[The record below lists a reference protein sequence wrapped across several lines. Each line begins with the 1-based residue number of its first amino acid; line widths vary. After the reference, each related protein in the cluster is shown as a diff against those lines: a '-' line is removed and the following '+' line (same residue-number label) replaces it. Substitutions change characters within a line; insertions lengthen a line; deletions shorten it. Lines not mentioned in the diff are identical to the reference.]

1 MKEKRGERSRTVGIA
16 LVGNPNCG
24 KTTVFNRLTGSRF
37 KTANRPGVTVDMK
50 EGICV
55 LPGAE
60 NMRIIDLPGTYSLT
74 PYSEEERVTLDVLT
88 SDAVDIIVNIVDLT
102 SPERGFYLTYELLR
116 LGKPTVIALNMC
128 DVAKKRGISVDFD
141 RLIALV
147 GCPAVGISGRRGTGL
162 DRLIAA
168 VSAAKALP
176 IPTACRIPGA
186 QRASETVAAAIT
198 GIKNDDFT
206 DRVDQVLIHRI
217 FGLPICFAIM
227 AAVFFLTFAVGGAV
241 KPAADRL
248 FLRLSEVSGELLRRI
263 GCSDTVMS
271 LVCDGIIG
279 TLGGVISFLPDIFIM
294 FLLIALLEDCGY
306 MARCAYLTERMMSRI
321 GLSGRAFLPMLL
333 GLGCTVPAVMATRTL
348 ETEGERVRTVGA
360 IPFLPCSARLPV
372 FIMISR
378 LFFGRFAAPVA
389 FSLYLLGFAAAMIY
403 AFVTSRRGGKRNLAA
418 TLLTELPEYRMPS
431 PASVAACVGQRV
443 GDYLSRAATVIFL
456 SSLVLW
462 FLRSF
467 GMSGRTAMQNSF
479 AGMIGKAAV
488 PLLAPC
494 GLGYPQITLA
504 IASGLVGKENIVA
517 SLCLLCGRPE
527 NVGSVLCS
535 LGFTRK
541 NAYSMLLFILFSPP
555 CLPAIT
561 AAAREMRSFSRAAG
575 LVLAELC
582 TAWTV
587 SAIFYFAATAF

>member
-1 MKEKRGERSRTVGIA
+1 MKEKRGENGRTFGIA

-24 KTTVFNRLTGSRF
+24 KTTVFNRLTGARF
-37 KTANRPGVTVDMK
+37 KTANRPGVTVDMR
-50 EGICV
+50 EGMCV

-60 NMRIIDLPGTYSLT
+60 NIRIVDLPGTYSLT
-74 PYSEEERVTLDVLT
+74 PYSEEERVTLDALM
-88 SDAVDIIVNIVDLT
+88 SDAVDIIVNIIDLT

-128 DVAKKRGISVDFD
+128 DIAEKRGISADFD
-141 RLIALV
+141 RIAALV

-168 VSAAKALP
+168 ASTAKSVPMPPDSCVSD
-176 IPTACRIPGA
+176 A
-186 QRASETVAAAIT
+186 QRASETVAAAIN
-198 GIKNDDFT
+198 GIKSDDFT
-206 DRVDQVLIHRI
+206 DRVDRVLIHRI

-248 FLRLSEVSGELLRRI
+248 LSVFSELAAELLLKV
-263 GCSDTVMS
+263 GCSETVMS

-279 TLGGVISFLPDIFIM
+279 TLGGVMSFLPDIFVM

-306 MARCAYLTERMMSRI
+306 MARCAYLTERMMSRL

-348 ETEGERVRTVGA
+348 ETEDEKIRTAGA

-372 FIMISR
+372 FIMISK
-378 LFFGRFAAPVA
+378 LFFGHFAALCA
-389 FSLYLLGFAAAMIY
+389 FSLYLLGFAAAMIC
-403 AFVTSRRGGKRNLAA
+403 ALVTSRRGGKNNRAA
-418 TLLTELPEYRMPS
+418 PLLVELPEYRMPS

-456 SSLVLW
+456 SSLALW
-462 FLRSF
+462 VLRSF
-467 GMSGRTAMQNSF
+467 GPSGRTAMRNSF
-479 AGMIGKAAV
+479 AGMIGNAVV
-488 PLLAPC
+488 PLFAPC

-527 NVGSVLCS
+527 NAGSVLCS

-555 CLPAIT
+555 CLPAIIT
-561 AAAREMRSFSRAAG
+561 TAREMRSFSRAAM

-582 TAWTV
+582 TAWTA
-587 SAIFYFAATAF
+587 SAIFYFAATLF

>member
-1 MKEKRGERSRTVGIA
+1 MKEKRGESSRTVGIA

-37 KTANRPGVTVDMK
+37 KTANRPGVTVDMR
-50 EGICV
+50 EGGCV

-60 NMRIIDLPGTYSLT
+60 NVRIVDLPGTYSLT
-74 PYSEEERVTLDVLT
+74 PYSEEERVTLDALT
-88 SDAVDIIVNIVDLT
+88 SDTVDIIVNIIDLT

-116 LGKPTVIALNMC
+116 LGKPTVVALNMC
-128 DVAKKRGISVDFD
+128 DIAEKRGISVDFD
-141 RLIALV
+141 RIAALV
-147 GCPAVGISGRRGTGL
+147 GCSAVGISGRRGTGL

-168 VSAAKALP
+168 ASAAKVP
-176 IPTACRIPGA
+176 PMPDGRVSDA

-198 GIKNDDFT
+198 GIKSDGFT
-206 DRVDQVLIHRI
+206 DRVDRVLIHRI
-217 FGLPICFAIM
+217 FGLPICFAVM

-248 FLRLSEVSGELLRRI
+248 LLLFSELAAELLRRF
-263 GCSDTVMS
+263 GCSETVMS

-294 FLLIALLEDCGY
+294 FLLVALLEDCGY
-306 MARCAYLTERMMSRI
+306 MARCAYLTERMMSRL

-348 ETEGERVRTVGA
+348 ETESERIRTAGA

-372 FIMISR
+372 FIMISK
-378 LFFGRFAAPVA
+378 LFFGHFAALCA

-403 AFVTSRRGGKRNLAA
+403 ALVTSRRGGKRNRAA
-418 TLLTELPEYRMPS
+418 PLLVELPEYRMPS

-467 GMSGRTAMQNSF
+467 GMSGRTAMQSSF
-479 AGMIGKAAV
+479 AGMIGNAAV

-494 GLGYPQITLA
+494 GLGYPPIVLA

-555 CLPAIT
+555 CLPAIIT
-561 AAAREMRSFSRAAG
+561 TAREMRSFSRAAG

-587 SAIFYFAATAF
+587 SAIFYFVATLF